1 MCQSCLF
8 ILDRSGS
15 IESARSE
22 QSKQSKT
29 SSVRQHA
36 ARVSLIHSNTIIA
49 VILL

>member
-1 MCQSCLF
+1 MCQSCLV

-15 IESARSE
+15 IEWARSE
-22 QSKQSKT
+22 QSKT